1 MRRDSDRTTSAGP
14 LKSSGSG
21 RGSHGFAHH
30 SCKATLLGT
39 RRRSSS
45 DRRAF
50 TGGRSSSVVY
60 RSAQQ
65 IDMVAGGDGRRESLS
80 GRLESGAKGLEL
92 HQANAGDAGERGSGR
107 TRPEGTPFPE
117 GPRCRCDFRF
127 GSIRCSAGAE
137 NLARLPPGGCV
148 SSGTRCRTRRRREWD
163 CPRRRARGGTS
174 RPWRSRRRGG

>member
-1 MRRDSDRTTSAGP
+1 MRRDSDRTRSAGP

-30 SCKATLLGT
+30 SCKASLLGT

-45 DRRAF
+45 DCRAF

-65 IDMVAGGDGRRESLS
+65 VDMVAGGDGRRESLS
-80 GRLESGAKGLEL
+80 GRLESGAPGLEL
-92 HQANAGDAGERGSGR
+92 RAMPAMQVREDPVEHDLRVR
-107 TRPEGTPFPE
+107 PFPK
-117 GPRCRCDFRF
+117 GPQWRCDFRF

-137 NLARLPPGGCV
+137 NLARLPLGGCV

>member
-1 MRRDSDRTTSAGP
+1 MRRDSDRTRSAGP
-14 LKSSGSG
+14 LKSRGSG

-30 SCKATLLGT
+30 SCKASLLGT

-45 DRRAF
+45 DCRAF

-65 IDMVAGGDGRRESLS
+65 VDMVAGGDGRRESLS
-80 GRLESGAKGLEL
+80 GRLESGAPGLEL
-92 HQANAGDAGERGSGR
+92 HQGNAGDAGERGSGR
-107 TRPEGTPFPE
+107 TRPESTPLPE
-117 GPRCRCDFRF
+117 RPAVPRRLPFR
-127 GSIRCSAGAE
+127 GNSMQRRGRE
-137 NLARLPPGGCV
+137 ARLPPGGCV